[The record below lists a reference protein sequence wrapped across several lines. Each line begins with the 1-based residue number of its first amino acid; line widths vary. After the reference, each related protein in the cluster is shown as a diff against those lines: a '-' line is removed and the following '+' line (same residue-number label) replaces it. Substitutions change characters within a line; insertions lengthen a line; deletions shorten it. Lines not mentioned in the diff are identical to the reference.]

1 MRCNEKNLQQLMKD
15 IEAGKIQLPD
25 FQRDWVWDDYRIKAL
40 IASIISNF
48 PIGAAMFLEYGN
60 PVIQFKYREIANAPK
75 TDIIPSELVLDG
87 QQRLTSI
94 YNAMYQKS
102 SVKTITDKK
111 KSIERY
117 YYLDIRSLSNGDN
130 DTIDSILS
138 IPETKKITENFGKDV
153 KLDLSEQKYE
163 FENHMYPVNLIFDTI
178 GTQQWQQGYSMY
190 HNFDNDIMSNWFSF
204 YNNIIAKMLQYDFP
218 VITLDKSTP
227 REAVCQVFEQVN
239 TGGVSLTVFELVTA
253 IFAMDSFRLR
263 DDWKTRKEEYFDDDI
278 LSVVTESDFL
288 IAVTLIASYYRFKK
302 DGKAVSCKKKDVLKL
317 TLDDYKQYADT
328 VSKGFVSACAILNEE
343 RIFSER
349 DLPYSTQLIPL
360 AVLCSLLEKEIR
372 TSVVKDKLKRW
383 YWCGVMGELYGSANE
398 TRYVNDVVGVMD
410 WILNNGD
417 EPKTIKEAYF
427 NPTRLLG
434 LQTRLSAAYKG
445 IMALILKNGCKD
457 FISGADMDF
466 TVYKKDTIDIHH
478 IFPQNYCVGKEYDKT
493 KWNSIVNKT
502 PLTYTTNRE
511 IGGVAP
517 SIYLGKMETKKQVDS
532 NKLDEYL
539 TTHFIDA
546 QSIRLDDFDTYFWK
560 RASAL
565 LDLIGDAMGKSITN
579 RDSEEII
586 SAFGK
591 AL

>member
-25 FQRDWVWDDYRIKAL
+25 FQREWVWDDYRIKAL

-60 PVIQFKYREIANAPK
+60 PDIQFKYREIANAPK
-75 TDIIPSELVLDG
+75 TDITPSELVLDG

-94 YNAMYQKS
+94 YNAMYQKG

-111 KSIERY
+111 KPIERY

-360 AVLCSLLEKEIR
+360 AALCSLLEKEIR

-410 WILNNGD
+410 WILNKGD

-478 IFPQNYCVGKEYDKT
+478 IFPQSYCVGQEYDKT

-546 QSIRLDDFDTYFWK
+546 QSIRVDDFDTYFCK

>member
-1 MRCNEKNLQQLMKD
+1 M
-15 IEAGKIQLPD
+15 AT
-25 FQRDWVWDDYRIKAL
+25 RI
-40 IASIISNF
+40 
-48 PIGAAMFLEYGN
+48 
-60 PVIQFKYREIANAPK
+60 
-75 TDIIPSELVLDG
+75 
-87 QQRLTSI
+87 
-94 YNAMYQKS
+94 
-102 SVKTITDKK
+102 
-111 KSIERY
+111 
-117 YYLDIRSLSNGDN
+117 
-130 DTIDSILS
+130 
-138 IPETKKITENFGKDV
+138 
-153 KLDLSEQKYE
+153 
-163 FENHMYPVNLIFDTI
+163 
-178 GTQQWQQGYSMY
+178 MY
-190 HNFDNDIMSNWFSF
+190 HDFDNDIMSNWFSF

-253 IFAMDSFRLR
+253 IFAMNSFRLR
-263 DDWKTRKEEYFDDDI
+263 DDWKTRKEEYFDDDV

-288 IAVTLIASYYRFKK
+288 IAVTLIASYYRFKN

-317 TLDDYKQYADT
+317 TLDDYKKYADT

-398 TRYVNDVVGVMD
+398 TRYVNDVVGIME

-445 IMALILKNGCKD
+445 IMALILKNSCKD

-478 IFPQNYCVGKEYDKT
+478 IFPQSYCISQNHDKT

-502 PLTYTTNRE
+502 PLTYSTNRE

-539 TTHFIDA
+539 ITHFIDT
-546 QSIRLDDFDTYFWK
+546 QSIRVDDFDTYFIK

-565 LDLIGDAMGKSITN
+565 LDLIGDAMGKTITN

>member
-1 MRCNEKNLQQLMKD
+1 
-15 IEAGKIQLPD
+15 
-25 FQRDWVWDDYRIKAL
+25 
-40 IASIISNF
+40 
-48 PIGAAMFLEYGN
+48 
-60 PVIQFKYREIANAPK
+60 
-75 TDIIPSELVLDG
+75 
-87 QQRLTSI
+87 
-94 YNAMYQKS
+94 
-102 SVKTITDKK
+102 
-111 KSIERY
+111 
-117 YYLDIRSLSNGDN
+117 
-130 DTIDSILS
+130 
-138 IPETKKITENFGKDV
+138 
-153 KLDLSEQKYE
+153 
-163 FENHMYPVNLIFDTI
+163 
-178 GTQQWQQGYSMY
+178 MY
-190 HNFDNDIMSNWFSF
+190 HDFDNDIMSNWFSF

-253 IFAMDSFRLR
+253 IFAMNSFRLR
-263 DDWKTRKEEYFDDDI
+263 DDWKTRKEEYFDDDV

-288 IAVTLIASYYRFKK
+288 IAVTLIASYYRFKN

-317 TLDDYKQYADT
+317 TLDDYKKYADT

-398 TRYVNDVVGVMD
+398 TRYVNDVVGIME

-445 IMALILKNGCKD
+445 IMALILKNSCKD

-478 IFPQNYCVGKEYDKT
+478 IFPQSYCISQNYDKT

-502 PLTYTTNRE
+502 PLTYSTNRE

-539 TTHFIDA
+539 ITHFIDT
-546 QSIRLDDFDTYFWK
+546 QSIRVDDFDTYFIK

-565 LDLIGDAMGKSITN
+565 LDLIGDAMGKTITN